1 MKKEQGTVASA
12 ITLET
17 AYSLH
22 QQWKDNLRRA
32 VQTKESIDTSTIDR
46 DDCCDLGKWLYAD
59 GQRLY
64 WGMPEFQSLLL
75 HHKEFH
81 LLAGAVAEVINNQQY
96 ELAAAYLSQDTQ
108 LAQSSEEVATAIRRL
123 EEVMRV

>member
-1 MKKEQGTVASA
+1 MKKEQGTVDSA

-17 AYSLH
+17 AYNLH
-22 QQWKDNLRRA
+22 QQWKENLRRA
-32 VQTKESIDTSTIDR
+32 VQAKESIDTSTIDR

-59 GQRLY
+59 GQHLY
-64 WGMPEFQSLLL
+64 WGRPEFQSLLL

-96 ELAAAYLSQDTQ
+96 ELAQAYLSQDTQ
-108 LAQSSEEVATAIRRL
+108 LTQSSEEVAKAILRL
-123 EEVMRV
+123 EQAMRA

>member
-1 MKKEQGTVASA
+1 MKKEQDTVASA
-12 ITLET
+12 ITLEA

-22 QQWKDNLRRA
+22 QQWKENLRRA
-32 VQTKESIDTSTIDR
+32 VQTKESIDTSTIGR

-59 GQRLY
+59 GQHLY
-64 WGMPEFQSLLL
+64 WGRPEFQSLLL

>member
-1 MKKEQGTVASA
+1 MKKEQDTVDGA

-17 AYSLH
+17 AYNLH
-22 QQWKDNLRRA
+22 QQWKENLRRA
-32 VQTKESIDTSTIDR
+32 VQAKESIDTSTIDR

-59 GQRLY
+59 GQHLY
-64 WGMPEFQSLLL
+64 WGRPEFQSLLL

-96 ELAAAYLSQDTQ
+96 ELAQAYLSQDTQ
-108 LAQSSEEVATAIRRL
+108 LTQSSEEVAKAILRL
-123 EEVMRV
+123 EQAMRA

>member
-1 MKKEQGTVASA
+1 
-12 ITLET
+12 
-17 AYSLH
+17 
-22 QQWKDNLRRA
+22 
-32 VQTKESIDTSTIDR
+32 
-46 DDCCDLGKWLYAD
+46 LGKWLYAD

-64 WGMPEFQSLLL
+64 WGRPEFQSLLL

-96 ELAAAYLSQDTQ
+96 ELAQAYLSQDTQ

-123 EEVMRV
+123 EEAMRA